1 MLYKSVTATKKNK
14 KKNEFVVSLINLQWH
29 EEQKEK
35 KKILYSVCLVS
46 KCCNLVRVKRATGEK
61 GCLSLRIKKNRYL
74 YIFIIYEMYDRNIC
88 ANAPKMS
95 RGKKNKNKKKR

>member
-1 MLYKSVTATKKNK
+1 M
-14 KKNEFVVSLINLQWH
+14 SLINLQWH
-29 EEQKEK
+29 EEQKGK
-35 KKILYSVCLVS
+35 KNCIFRLSGLQMLQSCPGKTRY
-46 KCCNLVRVKRATGEK
+46 GEK

-95 RGKKNKNKKKR
+95 RGKKQKKKR